1 MASYPRIPYGIA
13 DFRRIRL
20 DGELYVDKTPFL
32 RDLEEIRYAVLI
44 RPRRMGKSCWL
55 SLLEHYYDRGFAGE
69 FDTVFGGTDIGR
81 NPTDERGRYV
91 ILRFNFSAFKNA
103 LDTLE
108 QEFEFHCLTVLR
120 DMLEWN
126 GDLFPEAERARILA
140 APSVNGK
147 LGELFAYARRHGIHL
162 YCLIDEYDNFAN
174 TILSVHGEEAYHS
187 FTHGGGFFRNFF
199 ATLKAGT
206 EEGSLRRLFITGVSP
221 ITLDDVTSGFNIGEH
236 ISLDPRFNEMLGF
249 TEAEV
254 REVLERYRDLG
265 VFRQDVDE
273 ALGVMREWYD
283 GYRFAR
289 RVEATVYNP
298 DMVLYY
304 LKKSVELGTMP
315 DNLIDVNVRID
326 YTKLRHLLVVGRRLN
341 GNFDLLRHLAGEE
354 RAEVEL
360 QPSFPLE
367 RLAERDNF
375 LSLLYYFGLLSIRG
389 AGGAMTVLDIPNR
402 TVRLLLYGFLRD
414 AYRDMGLFTLDAHWL
429 LPLLRRMATEGA
441 WEPVFDLIA
450 GRIAEYTGI
459 RDYIAGEKVLQGFLA
474 AYLSL
479 GEQLVLRSEA
489 EYGKGYADLTLE
501 PGRGAFPGDTLRI
514 PHRAQVRETW
524 GIGGCGAGGGVAAR
538 GDGAGPALSLGRA
551 AGAAVSVGA
560 VHRCGACVSRL
571 GAGCARGGDVTGRG
585 IVPLP

>member
-1 MASYPRIPYGIA
+1 
-13 DFRRIRL
+13 
-20 DGELYVDKTPFL
+20 
-32 RDLEEIRYAVLI
+32 
-44 RPRRMGKSCWL
+44 
-55 SLLEHYYDRGFAGE
+55 
-69 FDTVFGGTDIGR
+69 
-81 NPTDERGRYV
+81 
-91 ILRFNFSAFKNA
+91 
-103 LDTLE
+103 
-108 QEFEFHCLTVLR
+108 
-120 DMLEWN
+120 MLEWN

-206 EEGSLRRLFITGVSP
+206 EEGGLRRLFITGVSP

-236 ISLDPRFNEMLGF
+236 ISLDPRFNELLGF

-273 ALGVMREWYD
+273 ALGIMREWYD

-414 AYRDMGLFTLDAHWL
+414 AYRDMGLFTLDAHRL

-501 PGRGAFPGDTLRI
+501 PDVVRFPETRYGYLIELKYVKRGESADAARVEALR
-514 PHRAQVRETW
+514 REATAQVRRYLSD
-524 GIGGCGAGGGVAAR
+524 GRLARRYPSVRFIGVVLVFRGWELVVHEAA
-538 GDGAGPALSLGRA
+538 A
-551 AGAAVSVGA
+551 
-560 VHRCGACVSRL
+560 
-571 GAGCARGGDVTGRG
+571 
-585 IVPLP
+585 